1 MRAAGGAERGPAMLP
16 AMPQGPQDLASIT
29 LGATVATE
37 RHEARGL
44 PADGDSLG
52 PEPVLAGAGI
62 AGGVALTGGPAAP
75 VPGPGRYAIQ
85 GEIARGGIGV
95 VVRAADRDLGREVAI
110 KVMGGDPRSMRAR
123 LRFVEEAQV
132 TGQLEHP
139 NIVPVHD
146 LGFAPDGRP
155 YFTMQLLKGR
165 TLAEVLALRGQERWP
180 LPRLVGV
187 LRSICNGVAYAHSR
201 GVVHRDLK
209 PANIFLGDFGEVW
222 LCDFGLAKVGAGRQ
236 WRRAGDAGARPKG
249 LRSASPHL
257 TQQGAIEG
265 TPAYMA
271 PEQAV
276 GDVAAIDERT
286 DIYALGAILYEIL
299 AGVPPAEGRD
309 LDEVLSRVR
318 AGRIIPPAVRS
329 PGREPPL
336 ELSAVAMKALATD
349 PDRRYQRAGD
359 LSLDLE
365 AWLEGRAVSAKE
377 DSFWEALVKFVRRN
391 KAVSA
396 ATAIA
401 FAVVVAVV
409 GVAFSANLH
418 ERRQV
423 EAKAAELEAERGR
436 LAQALAAIQAERDRR
451 AEEQR
456 RAAPALVE
464 SARRAAERR
473 SFAAARRDADLAVEY
488 DRELPAARLVRAHLL
503 LREQDFAG
511 AAGELEV
518 CQRLTPDDGAVRQ
531 LADLA
536 VKAADDPST
545 ATINAIA
552 DLLAQ
557 QAGLVYAEGLYA
569 ASSEKARLYRQAI
582 ERAWPGAT
590 RQGYEYRDRDGR
602 LVIDLAGRSDV
613 AGLEPLAGMPVARL
627 RLNRTRVVDLAP
639 LAGAPLEDLDLADTR
654 VRDLTPLAGAPL
666 QALRLGQT
674 QVADLAPVATAAL
687 AILDLAGTPVADLS
701 SLAGAPLQ
709 GLRLAGTRV
718 ADLAPLQGMP
728 LADLDLSNAPVSDL
742 RPLAGMRLAAL
753 RISGTRVTD
762 LAPLAGMPLTSLA
775 LDGTRVADL
784 RPLAGMPL
792 RSLAVHNT
800 LVADLAPIAGTGIA
814 ALDLSRLP
822 VSDLRPLARLPLASL
837 NLADTQVSSL
847 DGLRGLRL
855 ATLVLARTRVAD
867 LGPLRDMPLTF
878 LDLSATPVTDLRPL
892 GGRPLATLSLDDT
905 PVTDLRPLAMSPL
918 RELRL
923 SAVAV
928 ADAAPLKDLPLERLV
943 IDPAR
948 VGKGLDALRD
958 KKTLRQIATAW
969 EGSWGRALSPQD
981 FWARLAR

>member
-1 MRAAGGAERGPAMLP
+1 MPGPV
-16 AMPQGPQDLASIT
+16 QDLASIT

-37 RHEARGL
+37 RHDARGL
-44 PADGDSLG
+44 PGLGDSLG
-52 PEPVLAGAGI
+52 PEPVLTAAGI
-62 AGGVALTGGPAAP
+62 AGGVALAGGRAAE
-75 VPGPGRYAIQ
+75 PGPGRYAV
-85 GEIARGGIGV
+85 GTEIARGGIGV

-110 KVMGGDPRSMRAR
+110 KVMGGDPRSMRSR

-165 TLAEVLALRGQERWP
+165 TLAEVLALRGSERWS

-187 LRSICNGVAYAHSR
+187 LRSVCNGVAYAHSR

-209 PANIFLGDFGEVW
+209 PSNIFLGDFGEVW

-236 WRRAGDAGARPKG
+236 WRRAGDAGVRPKG

-257 TQQGAIEG
+257 TQQGTIEG

-271 PEQAV
+271 PEQAL
-276 GDVAAIDERT
+276 GDVVAIDERS
-286 DIYALGAILYEIL
+286 DVYALGAILYETL

-309 LDEVLSRVR
+309 LDEVLAKVR
-318 AGRIIPPAVRS
+318 AGRIIPPAVRA
-329 PGREPPL
+329 PDREPPL

-349 PDRRYQRAGD
+349 PDRRYQRVED
-359 LSLDLE
+359 LRLDLE

-377 DSFWEALVKFVRRN
+377 DSFYEALVKFVRRN

-401 FAVVVAVV
+401 LVVVIAVV
-409 GVAFSANLH
+409 GVAFAANLH

-423 EAKAAELEAERGR
+423 EAKAVELEAERGR
-436 LAQALAAIQAERDRR
+436 LAQALAAIQSERDRR

-488 DRELPAARLVRAHLL
+488 DGELRTARLVRAHLL
-503 LREQDFAG
+503 LRELDFVG
-511 AAGELEV
+511 AAGELELAL
-518 CQRLTPDDGAVRQ
+518 RLNPDDLGVRQ
-531 LADLA
+531 LSDLA

-545 ATINAIA
+545 ATVNAIA

-557 QAGLVYAEGLYA
+557 QAGLVFAESLYA
-569 ASSEKARLYRQAI
+569 ASSEKARLYRQTL
-582 ERAWPGAT
+582 ERAWPGST
-590 RQGYEYRDRDGR
+590 RQGYEFRERDGR
-602 LVIDLAGRSDV
+602 LVVDLAGRSDV

-627 RLNRTRVVDLAP
+627 RLNRTKVMDLAP
-639 LAGAPLEDLDLADTR
+639 LAGAPIEELDISDTR

-666 QALRLGQT
+666 TALRMAQT
-674 QVADLAPVATAAL
+674 QVADLTPVATGAL
-687 AILDLAGTPVADLS
+687 AVLDAAGTPVVSLAT
-701 SLAGAPLQ
+701 LAGAPLTS
-709 GLRLAGTRV
+709 LRLAGSRV
-718 ADLAPLQGMP
+718 ADLTPLQGMP
-728 LADLDLSNAPVSDL
+728 LADLDLTGTPVADL
-742 RPLAGMRLAAL
+742 TPLVGLRLTSL
-753 RISGTRVTD
+753 RLSGTRVTD
-762 LAPLAGMPLTSLA
+762 LAPVRGMPLTAIA

-784 RPLAGMPL
+784 AALAGMPL
-792 RSLAVHNT
+792 RTLAIHNT
-800 LVADLAPIAGTGIA
+800 LVADLGPLAGAGIA

-822 VSDLRPLARLPLASL
+822 VSDLRPLGRMPLASL
-837 NLADTQVSSL
+837 TLADTQVSSL
-847 DGLRGLRL
+847 DGIRGLRL
-855 ATLVLARTRVAD
+855 ATLNLARTRVAD
-867 LGPLRDMPLTF
+867 LAPLRDMPLTY
-878 LDLSATPVTDLRPL
+878 LDLSATPVSDLRPL
-892 GGRPLATLSLDDT
+892 AGRPLTTLFLDDT

-928 ADAAPLKDLPLERLV
+928 ADAGPLRDLPLERLV
-943 IDPAR
+943 IDPVR
-948 VGKGLDALRD
+948 VGKGLDSLRD
-958 KKTLRQIATAW
+958 KKSLRQIASTW
-969 EGSWGRALSPQD
+969 EGSWGRALTPPE
-981 FWARLAR
+981 FWARVGR